1 MENNDEEQRRR
12 RRRQIRPVIP
22 ASTFDFNEMM
32 VQLALVER
40 AARTQERRMLAI
52 AAETAERREELIYMS
67 QMIPAMIRT
76 LDRMRTSHDRDLVEQ
91 AASFQ
96 TVIDDLGDKLSLMGS
111 QTSFTMRSAQDLA
124 IAFDRATFEYELL
137 NGQLRAAAADTNLF
151 DYRQR
156 QEREAEE
163 DADDEYD
170 PSRYPADTN
179 GFTTPAPAED
189 EAPLRG
195 PGGAIRERPSSA
207 ISDESCTLIDE
218 WLESRNQ
225 QNVRLRP
232 HLDTLNRAS
241 LLSIAAHY
249 EIVLRTSQLRTG
261 DVALRTAIAQRLL
274 ALRRTRRAQ
283 R

>member
-207 ISDESCTLIDE
+207 ISDESRTLIDE